1 MHPFIEAVLE
11 YAGVIGFGWTVCYLL
26 KLWLWEYSIIRKP
39 VQTYRAKRRVSKAQS
54 QPCCL
59 EKKDKAIIENVE
71 RVGRRIEAA
80 AEYLKHSIVFL
91 VTNDTSISASV
102 CWPNIVLIST
112 GACRDLRSED
122 ELAVI
127 LGHEVGHIIIW
138 REQGLRERTP
148 EKARAVE
155 FQADKLGVEFAKKA
169 GYNPNAAVQ
178 WGWRMMGYQYQMG
191 LDIFADDSSSIHP
204 SQIKRIRAIN
214 QLLESYS

>member
-1 MHPFIEAVLE
+1 M
-11 YAGVIGFGWTVCYLL
+11 
-26 KLWLWEYSIIRKP
+26 KLWLWEYSIIRRP

-54 QPCCL
+54 QPCYL

-91 VTNDTSISASV
+91 VTNDTSISASA

-112 GACRDLRSED
+112 GACRDLRNED

-127 LGHEVGHIIIW
+127 LGHEVGHIVVW
-138 REQGLRERTP
+138 REQGLRERTT

-178 WGWRMMGYQYQMG
+178 WEWRIMGYQHRMG
-191 LDIFADDSSSIHP
+191 LDIFADDSSSTHP
-204 SQIKRIRAIN
+204 SQIKRIRATN

>member
-80 AEYLKHSIVFL
+80 AECAKHSIVFL
-91 VTNDTSISASV
+91 VKNDSRISASV
-102 CWPNIVLIST
+102 CSPNIVLIST
-112 GACRDLRSED
+112 GMYRDFRNDD
-122 ELAVI
+122 EMAAI
-127 LGHEVGHIIIW
+127 LGHEVGHIVLCKDKGW
-138 REQGLRERTP
+138 VSKSLKES
-148 EKARAVE
+148 RADE
-155 FQADKLGVEFAKKA
+155 YQADQLGVEFANKA
-169 GYNPNAAVQ
+169 GYKPNAAAQ
-178 WGWRMMGYQYQMG
+178 WYWRIMGYRYRMG
-191 LDIFADDSSSIHP
+191 LDIFTDESSSNHP
-204 SQIKRIRAIN
+204 IE
-214 QLLESYS
+214 L